1 MGNNIQDSHIYRPN
15 HSLAEKII
23 DQAINTETNKKRL
36 VFNYNKAPK
45 ISILE
50 KFIGKTGFLKLTK
63 ISIESFETEDYL
75 IFSALAETGEE
86 LDQEQCSKLFSIPA
100 QVSDLKNQITE
111 EKLNSLYERDKVK
124 IIDKISIR
132 NSKNFDTEMDKLDFW
147 AEDRKKTL
155 EQKLKEM
162 DKNIRELKRSARRA
176 NSLPDKIKLQKQAN
190 DMENKRDKE
199 WKEYETAKKEI
210 ENKKEQLIDDIEAR
224 LRQDITENIV
234 FEIEWEII

>member
-1 MGNNIQDSHIYRPN
+1 MT
-15 HSLAEKII
+15 I
-23 DQAINTETNKKRL
+23 D
-36 VFNYNKAPK
+36 
-45 ISILE
+45 
-50 KFIGKTGFLKLTK
+50 
-63 ISIESFETEDYL
+63 SFEKEDYL
-75 IFSALAETGEE
+75 IFSAVTNTGET
-86 LDQEQCSKLFSIPA
+86 LDAEQCSKLFSIPA

-124 IIDKISIR
+124 IIDEISIR

-176 NSLPDKIKLQKQAN
+176 NSLPEKIKLQKQAN

-210 ENKKEQLIDDIEAR
+210 ETKKDQLIDEIQSR
-224 LRQDITENIV
+224 LGCVSQIFLT
-234 FEIEWEII
+234 